1 MRLNRERIETKFKDI
16 QKAIERLSRF
26 AEIKKE
32 EFLANDDF
40 IHVARSHLLTAA
52 EASIG
57 ICLHI
62 AAKKL
67 KQAVAEY
74 ASCFELLQKHNLI
87 SNELAGYMVKL
98 IGLRNRMVH
107 RYEEIDYGFLF
118 DNFQDIIKNLQRI
131 MEEVSNLLLAEEK
144 EQS

>member
-1 MRLNRERIETKFKDI
+1 MKLSRERIEAKFRDI

-26 AEIKKE
+26 TEIKKE
-32 EFLANDDF
+32 EFLANEDF

-57 ICLHI
+57 ICFHI

-67 KQAVAEY
+67 KQAVIEY
-74 ASCFELLQKHNLI
+74 ASCFELLQKNNLI
-87 SNELAGYMVKL
+87 SKELASFMVKL

-118 DNFQDIIKNLQRI
+118 DNFQSIIENLQKI
-131 MEEVSNLLLAEEK
+131 IDEVSNLLLAEGK
-144 EQS
+144 GQS

>member
-1 MRLNRERIETKFKDI
+1 MRLNRERIEAKFKDI

-26 AEIKKE
+26 AEISKE

-40 IHVARSHLLTAA
+40 IHIARSHLLTAA

-67 KQAVAEY
+67 KQAVTEY
-74 ASCFELLQKHNLI
+74 TSCFELLQKHNLV
-87 SNELAGYMVKL
+87 SKEVSGYMIKL

-107 RYEEIDYGFLF
+107 RYEEIDYGFVF
-118 DNFQDIIKNLQRI
+118 DNFQDIIENMQKLI
-131 MEEVSNLLLAEEK
+131 DEVSDLLRAEEK
-144 EQS
+144 EQ